1 MTLLIN
7 RSHWRK
13 AKFGSVID
21 SITDR
26 VDNPSESGVERY
38 VGLEHLDTGSMTI
51 SRWGTPDQVEAT
63 KLLFKNGDVIFG
75 RRRAYQK
82 KVSMAE
88 FDGICSAHALVLR
101 GKTGQID
108 PLFLPVFLSSN
119 TFLERAIKISV
130 GSLSP
135 TVNWKTLALQE
146 FMFPPIEQQKKIA
159 NLLWLI
165 DHHKKNL
172 QNLNLD
178 LNQLR
183 NLFIESAFNG
193 STNLPGKNPKSFMSL
208 GGCAIV
214 LRGEAITK
222 KEVSLGDVPVV
233 AGGMNPAYFHN
244 VSNRTGKCITI
255 SASGAN
261 AGFINTWE
269 IPIWAS
275 DCTTVQTKVPAEFSF
290 DYIHAFLI
298 SQQETIYKRLR
309 KGSAQPHVYS
319 SEIEKLQIPILDP
332 SEQRAITA
340 VNSRYSEAIHG
351 IEQEIF
357 ALSVLF
363 TSILDSIFGE
373 V

>member
-1 MTLLIN
+1 
-7 RSHWRK
+7 
-13 AKFGSVID
+13 
-21 SITDR
+21 
-26 VDNPSESGVERY
+26 
-38 VGLEHLDTGSMTI
+38 MTI

-135 TVNWKTLALQE
+135 TVNWKTLAMQE

-244 VSNRTGKCITI
+244 VSNR
-255 SASGAN
+255 S
-261 AGFINTWE
+261 
-269 IPIWAS
+269 
-275 DCTTVQTKVPAEFSF
+275 
-290 DYIHAFLI
+290 
-298 SQQETIYKRLR
+298 
-309 KGSAQPHVYS
+309 
-319 SEIEKLQIPILDP
+319 
-332 SEQRAITA
+332 
-340 VNSRYSEAIHG
+340 
-351 IEQEIF
+351 
-357 ALSVLF
+357 
-363 TSILDSIFGE
+363 
-373 V
+373 